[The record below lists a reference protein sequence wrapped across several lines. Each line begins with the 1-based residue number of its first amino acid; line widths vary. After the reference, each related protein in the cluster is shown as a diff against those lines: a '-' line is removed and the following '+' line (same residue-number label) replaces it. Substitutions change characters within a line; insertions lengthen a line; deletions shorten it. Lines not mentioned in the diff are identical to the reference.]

1 MEFSQIW
8 KNLKMKKKIYK
19 FKNGLIQRSGLIQL
33 QINNTNKFNA
43 ELSYGIDNGQL
54 LKFSKSI
61 LISINYNLSLNSISK

>member
-1 MEFSQIW
+1 MEKF
-8 KNLKMKKKIYK
+8 KNEKKIYK

-61 LISINYNLSLNSISK
+61 LISINYNYSLNSTSK